1 MDNDNK
7 RNSISLRYST
17 LNSEQ
22 AIQGLKNKTLG
33 TALITAINRWKP
45 LTFRSNDRNRFIL
58 AKQLTIDRAYDRFPI
73 NLANDRRVPLLCRS
87 TPPPSLPPSLFPL
100 PRVESGRKRE
110 ERGRRVTSG
119 KAATVSRGNL

>member
-7 RNSISLRYST
+7 RNSISPRYST

-22 AIQGLKNKTLG
+22 RSEGLKNKTLG

-73 NLANDRRVPLLCRS
+73 NLATIDVFHCCVVLYASSAL
-87 TPPPSLPPSLFPL
+87 
-100 PRVESGRKRE
+100 SGGKRAS
-110 ERGRRVTSG
+110 ERGRRRVTSG